1 MRLKLVTISVIALVG
16 VTSAMFNLAV
26 AADSLSDSNAV
37 KQSKYILTLKEKYP
51 PYPDVWDWQD
61 RSTENLSGKIYLLKN
76 GDALFEYIKKS
87 RKSGKISS
95 YAITFFGREIVDGDS
110 AIEKAREH
118 EVETDKQRKKLVRF
132 AVLKPESQDKKWKI
146 REVFSYDLKCY
157 AGANR
162 YPHALIDLTTG
173 KERIFTIFRLL
184 DKPEGFDVA
193 DNCLYGP
200 GSSIKYK
207 VKSVSGYFIFLL
219 DNTFLFHVHDTGE
232 VIRFD
237 TDLKTKSKLIGDRF
251 FLLENQGSPM
261 IMDDY
266 SDKDYEF
273 LDRQEETDD
282 LYKYLMNLRKNKG
295 K

>member
-1 MRLKLVTISVIALVG
+1 MRLKFMAIIAA
-16 VTSAMFNLAV
+16 AMLGASGLICNPAN
-26 AADSLSDSNAV
+26 AADKQSDSKAV
-37 KQSKYILTLKEKYP
+37 KQSKNILILKEKYP
-51 PYPDVWDWQD
+51 PYPDVWDWRD
-61 RSTENLSGKIYLLKN
+61 PATKSLSRNIYLLKN
-76 GDALFEYIKKS
+76 GDALFEYIKKG

-118 EVETDKQRKKLVRF
+118 EVETDKQRKKLDMF
-132 AVLKPESQDKKWKI
+132 ADLEPVSQDKKWQI
-146 REVFSYDLKCY
+146 REKFSYDLRCY
-157 AGANR
+157 AGSNR
-162 YPHALIDLTTG
+162 YPHTLIDLTTG
-173 KERIFTIFRLL
+173 KERIFTIVRLL
-184 DKPEGFDVA
+184 DKQERMIVPEK
-193 DNCLYGP
+193 CLYGP
-200 GSSIKYK
+200 GQTIKYK
-207 VKSVSGYFIFLL
+207 VKSISGDFVFLL
-219 DNTFLFHVHDTGE
+219 DNTFLFHVEDTGE

-266 SDKDYEF
+266 SDKDYES

-282 LYKYLMNLRKNKG
+282 LYKYLMKLRKNKR